1 MKTQKEFTRETQLRL
16 FTIAN
21 DEYLSEYN
29 SALLEKVLFDQ
40 DYYMDDFFEDEDTVV
55 HQPYEYNEGD
65 AQEAI
70 WTLYTY
76 LCQELREL
84 TAPDYKLY
92 ED

>member
-1 MKTQKEFTRETQLRL
+1 
-16 FTIAN
+16 
-21 DEYLSEYN
+21 
-29 SALLEKVLFDQ
+29 
-40 DYYMDDFFEDEDTVV
+40 MDDFFEDEDTVV